1 MPYSRRAMSLR
12 PVVSE
17 KHENTWSF
25 LGQNASTVQT
35 VTLIL
40 GDETPAISTPQEVG
54 LGSIVKWIFVE
65 FNLNG
70 IDNSGSAQVF
80 HWIIIKNPG
89 NQFGSVDPS
98 SYNQTWKKFVIKRGM
113 EMLPQIP
120 IGSGGTVQ
128 TKRVFSVK
136 IPPRLR
142 RFDNDDKLELY
153 YKSTSA
159 SGINFCGITVFR
171 EFK

>member
-1 MPYSRRAMSLR
+1 MPSFRKAMSLR

-25 LGQNASTVQT
+25 LAQNASTVQSI
-35 VTLIL
+35 VLIL
-40 GDETPAISTPQEVG
+40 GDETPAIATPQEVA
-54 LGSIVKWIFVE
+54 LGSIVKWIYVE

-70 IDNSGSAQVF
+70 VDNSSGAQVF
-80 HWIIIKNPG
+80 HWLIVKNPG
-89 NQFGSVDPS
+89 NQFGSIDPT

-113 EMLPQIP
+113 EMLPDIP
-120 IGSGGTVQ
+120 LGSGGTVQ
-128 TKRVFSVK
+128 TKRVFVVK

-159 SGINFCGITVFR
+159 SGVNFCEVTVFK
-171 EFK
+171 EYK